1 MVPLS
6 WLPVSNAFLNATSAL
21 LLAAGFAAI
30 RRRHVAWHHRL
41 MLSAVATS
49 AAFLASYLYYHAHA
63 GTTRFAGTGWS
74 RPIYFAILGS
84 HTILAAVI
92 LPLVSMTL
100 FRALREQF
108 PAHRRIARV
117 TLPLWLYVS
126 VTGVVVYLML
136 YHLFPS
142 R

>member
-1 MVPLS
+1 MVPLE
-6 WLPVSNAFLNATSAL
+6 WLPAANACLNAASAL
-21 LLAAGFAAI
+21 LVAAGFAAI
-30 RRRHVAWHHRL
+30 RRRHVTWHRRL
-41 MLSAVATS
+41 MLSAVSTS
-49 AAFLASYLYYHAHA
+49 AVFLASYLYYHAHVGA
-63 GTTRFAGTGWS
+63 TRFAGAGWS

-92 LPLVSMTL
+92 LPLVGVTL
-100 FRALREQF
+100 FRALRQQF

-117 TLPLWLYVS
+117 TLPVWLYVS